1 MDNIAAFGCML
12 FEICKPWV
20 NQILSCANQN
30 QQCVNFFPPY
40 ANPYI
45 AAIPKCFAKS
55 CWAAAYFYMLITCR
69 TFLVQSGEVTFWGQK
84 KFTHFITGLTGLPP
98 DAISKYVVCPFMYV
112 LSFTC
117 MNSVCTVIY
126 LNELC
131 MCKYMGLTYYCFQVS
146 LPLWWPHCAC
156 SAVSLHTGPAASWSC
171 QQQGE
176 TPGHQC

>member
-1 MDNIAAFGCML
+1 MDNITAFGCML
-12 FEICKPWV
+12 FEMCKPWV

-98 DAISKYVVCPFMYV
+98 DGSWTWICLEIQLYIYIYIYIYIYTRGYISLSQSSSMCRTTTGVQALCRPPPDSRLRQYV
-112 LSFTC
+112 
-117 MNSVCTVIY
+117 
-126 LNELC
+126 
-131 MCKYMGLTYYCFQVS
+131 
-146 LPLWWPHCAC
+146 WW
-156 SAVSLHTGPAASWSC
+156 
-171 QQQGE
+171 
-176 TPGHQC
+176 

>member
-1 MDNIAAFGCML
+1 MDNITAFGCML
-12 FEICKPWV
+12 FERCKPWV

-84 KFTHFITGLTGLPP
+84 KFTQFITGLTGLPP
-98 DAISKYVVCPFMYV
+98 DECIIQVISAWPNSLF
-112 LSFTC
+112 LSSRCSIRLLSENGLSSYIYDKRYTP
-117 MNSVCTVIY
+117 NSARI
-126 LNELC
+126 
-131 MCKYMGLTYYCFQVS
+131 QVDS
-146 LPLWWPHCAC
+146 RRD
-156 SAVSLHTGPAASWSC
+156 
-171 QQQGE
+171 
-176 TPGHQC
+176 